1 MARSPQ
7 TLSIEDRRLLAAWA
21 ADCVQK
27 VLAIYTQA
35 APGDLRVSAA
45 IDQAR
50 SFSTGDLG
58 ASDAIRRRGGQAGAA
73 ARDAPTQAAR
83 ATAYA
88 AEQAASIAHMGAHA
102 LGAAGYVGKAWIL
115 GGVDAEV
122 ATAQSVAGHL
132 VSDASDDV
140 AAALSSLPI
149 LGEHRG
155 GPLGPGRLALGLVG
169 ETIREI
175 QKLLITRK

>member
-58 ASDAIRRRGGQAGAA
+58 VSDAIRRRGGQ
-73 ARDAPTQAAR
+73 APTQAAR

-132 VSDASDDV
+132 VSDASDGV

-175 QKLLITRK
+175 QKLLITRTWRGRP